1 MAMAFSGWPE
11 DALDFY
17 DGLAAD
23 NSKAYWTSHRQV
35 YEEQVLGPMTELLE
49 ELAADLGPGRI
60 FRPYRDIRFS
70 KDKSPYKTAIGARIG
85 EGYVQLSARG
95 LAAGNG
101 MYAMAPDQL
110 ERYRQAVAHDLTG
123 PQLERVIA
131 AVRARDIDVHGHENL
146 KTAPRGYPADHPRID
161 LLRCKGL
168 IAWREWPVQDWLA
181 TAAARDHVREFL
193 ASTQPLADWLADHV
207 GPSELADSRRR

>member
-23 NSKAYWTSHRQV
+23 NSKAYWTKHRQT

-49 ELAADLGPGRI
+49 ELAADFGPGKI

-70 KDKSPYKTAIGARIG
+70 KDKSPYKTAIGARLG
-85 EGYVQLSARG
+85 DGYLQLSATG

-101 MYAMAPDQL
+101 MYVMAPDQL

-131 AVRARDIDVHGHENL
+131 AVRACDIDVHGHDNL
-146 KTAPRGYPADHPRID
+146 KTAPRGYPADHPRVD

-193 ASTQPLADWLADHV
+193 ASTQPLADWLADRV
-207 GPSELADSRRR
+207 GPSELSESRRR